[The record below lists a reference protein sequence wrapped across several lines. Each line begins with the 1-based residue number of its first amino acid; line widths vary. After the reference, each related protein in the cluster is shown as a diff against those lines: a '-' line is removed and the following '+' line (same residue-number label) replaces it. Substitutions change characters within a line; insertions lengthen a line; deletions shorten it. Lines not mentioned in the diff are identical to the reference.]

1 MQNKFFSDIKGTFGF
16 GCMRFPMNDKKVD
29 VEQTK
34 QMIDRFI
41 KEGFNYFDTAHTYID
56 GQSEPVLKECLVERY
71 PREAYILTNKLTT
84 YCFEKE
90 EEIVPLFE
98 SQLEACGVEYFDFY
112 LLHAQNAELFAKY
125 KRCHAYEHAFAFK
138 KEGRVKHVGI
148 SFHDKA
154 EVLEQ
159 ILIEYPEIEVV
170 QIQFNYLDYEDVG
183 IESRKCYEVCVKY
196 NKPVIV
202 MEPIRGGSLVN
213 LPEEAKQVFD
223 ELQGGSYASYALR
236 FAAGFD
242 QMMMVLSGMSTI
254 EQVEDNVSFM
264 KDVVPL
270 DEKELDAVWK
280 VRDIIKAKGSI
291 PCTACKYCMDVCP
304 QNIAIPDL
312 FSDMNAKIIFNNWG
326 SGYYYGI
333 HTKNNGKASD
343 CIKCGK
349 CEKIC
354 PQHLSIRNLLE
365 DVAEAFEKKEE

>member
-1 MQNKFFSDIKGTFGF
+1 MQNKFFSDIKGIFGF
-16 GCMRFPMNDKKVD
+16 GCMRFPMIDKKVD
-29 VEQTK
+29 VEHTK

-98 SQLEACGVEYFDFY
+98 SQLEACGVDYFDFY
-112 LLHAQNAELFAKY
+112 LLHAQNAELFSKY
-125 KRCHAYEHAFAFK
+125 KKCNAY
-138 KEGRVKHVGI
+138 
-148 SFHDKA
+148 
-154 EVLEQ
+154 EQ
-159 ILIEYPEIEVV
+159 ILTEYPEIEVV

-213 LPEEAKQVFD
+213 LPEEAKQVLD

-264 KDVVPL
+264 KDVKPL
-270 DEKELDAVWK
+270 SEKELEAVWK
-280 VRDIIKAKGSI
+280 VRDIIKSKGSI

-312 FSDMNAKIIFNNWG
+312 FSDMNAKTIFNNWS
-326 SGYYYGI
+326 SGYYYNI

-354 PQHLSIRNLLE
+354 PQHLSIRKHLE
-365 DVAEAFEKKEE
+365 DVAEAFEKRE

>member
-1 MQNKFFSDIKGTFGF
+1 MLFFEYS
-16 GCMRFPMNDKKVD
+16 D
-29 VEQTK
+29 VE
-34 QMIDRFI
+34 F
-41 KEGFNYFDTAHTYID
+41 
-56 GQSEPVLKECLVERY
+56 
-71 PREAYILTNKLTT
+71 
-84 YCFEKE
+84 
-90 EEIVPLFE
+90 
-98 SQLEACGVEYFDFY
+98 
-112 LLHAQNAELFAKY
+112 
-125 KRCHAYEHAFAFK
+125 
-138 KEGRVKHVGI
+138 
-148 SFHDKA
+148 
-154 EVLEQ
+154 
-159 ILIEYPEIEVV
+159 V

-213 LPEEAKQVFD
+213 LPEEAKQVLD
-223 ELQGGSYASYALR
+223 EVQGGSYASYALR

-264 KDVVPL
+264 KDVKPL
-270 DEKELDAVWK
+270 SEKELEAVWK
-280 VRDIIKAKGSI
+280 VRDIIKSKGSI

-312 FSDMNAKIIFNNWG
+312 FSDMNAKIIFNNWS
-326 SGYYYGI
+326 SGYYYNI

-354 PQHLSIRNLLE
+354 PQHLSIRKLLE
-365 DVAEAFEKKEE
+365 DVAEAFEKKAE